1 MEFKKQSSK
10 IIKSLLP
17 SLKEVPAYTS
27 LKDDDRF
34 NKSLDGMLL
43 LLYREIKNSEK
54 HFKKASIPEPVL
66 QTELITPNLT
76 GGMYYPD
83 TIKDYV
89 KANTK
94 YQLIYRLN
102 INGKENRIIFSLFTE
117 KDIENIDKYNKYI
130 GFIYNWLFICHKI
143 SPVSVCS
150 TLDIF
155 LNLTPY
161 TKKLPPSRGSILG
174 PLHANSAYTQRCKNS
189 NEVIIYREEEWKKV
203 FIHELFHSFCFDP
216 NDNQV
221 EEILPYVKEL
231 FPIKSTFLLGES
243 YVETWARIL
252 NSAYESYYSL
262 QNKND
267 TEHFLLNMRFSLQL
281 ERMMSIKQMCK
292 ILDYM
297 GLTYYDITNI
307 GTKPSELMTS
317 LYLEKTNI
325 FVYYVMVAILMNNY
339 YYFLLWCAKNNSNI
353 FKFTHTKKTTESFK
367 NFIKSQY
374 NDPNLQKTIDHMCK
388 YIKKL
393 SKSDN
398 KYLKYT
404 ARMTAVEII

>member
-17 SLKEVPAYTS
+17 SLKEVPAYTG
-27 LKDDDRF
+27 LKDDEKF
-34 NKSLDGMLL
+34 NKSLEGMLM
-43 LLYREIKNSEK
+43 LLYREIKNGEK

-76 GGMYYPD
+76 GGMFYPD

-89 KANTK
+89 KNNTR

-130 GFIYNWLFICHKI
+130 GFIYNWLFICNKI
-143 SPVSVCS
+143 SPDSVCNS
-150 TLDIF
+150 LDIF
-155 LNLTPY
+155 LYLTPY
-161 TKKLPPSRGSILG
+161 AKRLPTSRGEVLG
-174 PLHANSAYTQRCKNS
+174 ASHVNTAYTQRCKAS

-216 NDNQV
+216 NDKQIN
-221 EEILPYVKEL
+221 EIIPYIKEL
-231 FPIKSTFLLGES
+231 FPINSTFLLGES

-262 QNKND
+262 ENKND
-267 TEHFLLNMRFSLQL
+267 TENFLLNMRFSLQI
-281 ERMMSIKQMCK
+281 ERIMSIKQMCK

-297 GLTYYDITNI
+297 GLTYYDVTNI
-307 GTKPSELMTS
+307 AAPPSDLITS
-317 LYLEKTNI
+317 LYSEKTNI
-325 FVYYVMVAILMNNY
+325 FVIM
-339 YYFLLWCAKNNSNI
+339 LLVR
-353 FKFTHTKKTTESFK
+353 
-367 NFIKSQY
+367 
-374 NDPNLQKTIDHMCK
+374 
-388 YIKKL
+388 
-393 SKSDN
+393 
-398 KYLKYT
+398 YL
-404 ARMTAVEII
+404 